1 MPVKANREYRAMT
14 LVRPKVE
21 GRRIESDHY
30 VEGYATTYGTP
41 YLLYEIDGIKYMERI
56 APDALVGADLSDVI
70 LQYDH
75 AGKVLARKSNG
86 TLVLDPTDPHGL
98 FVAADLSKSAEARNL
113 YEEIQNGL
121 ISGMS
126 WAFVVEKDEY
136 DRATHTRTILK
147 IKKVYDVSAVSIP
160 ANSDTNISAR
170 SWIDGVIESQNREA
184 AERRKQKIRIICNT

>member
-1 MPVKANREYRAMT
+1 MPVKSNREYRAMT

-184 AERRKQKIRIICNT
+184 AERKKKIIRIICNT

>member
-1 MPVKANREYRAMT
+1 MPVKSNREYRAMA
-14 LVRPKVE
+14 LVTPKTE
-21 GRRIESDHY
+21 GKRIDTDHY
-30 VEGYATTYGTP
+30 VEGYATTYSTP
-41 YLLYEIDGIKYMERI
+41 YCLCEIDGVKYMERI

-75 AGKVLARKSNG
+75 TGKVLARKANG
-86 TLVLDPTDPHGL
+86 TLVLEPNDQHGL

-121 ISGMS
+121 ITQMS

-160 ANSDTNISAR
+160 ANGDTSICAR
-170 SWIDGVIESQNREA
+170 SWVDGVLDSEHREA
-184 AERRKQKIRIICNT
+184 VERKRQIIRIICNT